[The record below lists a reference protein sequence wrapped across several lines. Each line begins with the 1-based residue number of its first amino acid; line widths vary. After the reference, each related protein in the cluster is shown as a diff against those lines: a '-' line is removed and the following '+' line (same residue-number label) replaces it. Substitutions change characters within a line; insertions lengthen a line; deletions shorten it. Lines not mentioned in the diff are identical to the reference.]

1 MNASVR
7 PRVFTCPRC
16 RETYWGGAGEQ
27 LPDCPHCGHDYRTN
41 EGFRLDLVFLM
52 ILIVAMVGFLLLS
65 SSYRSGITGSSAT
78 QTLQGQREI
87 PEKLPGR

>member
-1 MNASVR
+1 MNTSAS

-27 LPDCPHCGHDYRTN
+27 LPDCPHCGHDYRTR
-41 EGFRLDLVFLM
+41 EGFRIDLLFVM
-52 ILIVAMVGFLLLS
+52 VLIVAMVGFLLLTS
-65 SSYRSGITGSSAT
+65 TYRSGVVGSSAT
-78 QTLQGQREI
+78 QAVQGDI